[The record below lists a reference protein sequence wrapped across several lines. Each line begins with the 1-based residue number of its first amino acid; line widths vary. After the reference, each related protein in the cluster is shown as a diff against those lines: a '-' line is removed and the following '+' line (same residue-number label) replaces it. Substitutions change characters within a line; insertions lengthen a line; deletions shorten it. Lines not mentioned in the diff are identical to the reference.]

1 MYEGMKY
8 DALYARQSIDK
19 KDSIS
24 IESQLQICEY
34 ETKGNAFKTYKDK
47 GYSGKDL
54 NRPNFEK
61 LLEDIK
67 QGLIKRV
74 IVYKLDRISRS
85 ILDFANLM
93 QIFEQYNVEFVST
106 TEKFDTSTPV
116 GRAMLNICIVF
127 AQLERETI
135 QERVSDAYHSRSRK
149 GFYMG
154 GKIPYGFKK
163 VDTIIDGIKTSKFV
177 ADEEESSHLKLIYS
191 MYADRKNS
199 LNEVVR
205 YLVANNIRPK
215 RGRDWSSARL
225 SEMLRNPI
233 YVQSDLSVYEFF
245 KSQGANIIND
255 VSEFKGQGCYLYQG
269 TVSKSRK
276 QCDLTDKE
284 IVLAPHQGFIS
295 SEIWLACRLRCLSNQ
310 QSATS
315 GKGRNSWLVGKIK
328 CGNCGYAI
336 VVRKARTKWN
346 RYGVCSNKEA
356 TGMCKGTGG
365 SIYMDLLEDYVFK
378 AIKEKLAE
386 FKTLSDYSKKMINP
400 KVQSNETKIIQ
411 MTEEINK
418 LLEKVLNANDVLMDY
433 INNKVKELDQQ
444 KRLLEQENIIMT
456 NKSKEDNI
464 NIVQNHVENWEKTS
478 FDDKTYVVDILIR
491 VIHISNGKIE
501 IDWNI

>member
-1 MYEGMKY
+1 MYECMKY
-8 DALYARQSIDK
+8 DALYARQSLDK

-24 IESQLQICEY
+24 IESQLTICEY
-34 ETKGNAFKTYKDK
+34 ETKGNPFKTYQDK
-47 GYSGKDL
+47 GYSGKNL
-54 NRPNFEK
+54 NRPDFERLMK
-61 LLEDIK
+61 DIK

-74 IVYKLDRISRS
+74 IVYRLDRISRS

-135 QERVSDAYHSRSRK
+135 QERVSDAYHSRSKK

-163 VDTIIDGIKTSKFV
+163 VDTIIDGIKTSKYV
-177 ADEEESSHLKLIYS
+177 ADEEESSHIKLIYS
-191 MYADRKNS
+191 MYANRENS
-199 LNEVVR
+199 LNDIVKYMVS
-205 YLVANNIRPK
+205 NNIKQK
-215 RGRDWSSARL
+215 RGRNWSSARL
-225 SEMLRNPI
+225 SELLRNPI

-284 IVLAPHQGFIS
+284 IVLAQHEGIIS
-295 SEIWLACRLRCLSNQ
+295 SEIWLNCRLRCLSNQ
-310 QSATS
+310 QCAKS
-315 GKGRNSWLVGKIK
+315 GKGKNSWLVGKIK
-328 CGNCGYAI
+328 CGNCGYAL
-336 VVRKARTKWN
+336 VVRKSNTKWG

-356 TGMCKGTGG
+356 TGMCKGTSG
-365 SIYMDLLEDYVFK
+365 SVYMDLLEDYVFN

-386 FKTLSDYSKKMINP
+386 FKTLTDYSKKVINP
-400 KVQSNETKIIQ
+400 KVQANETKIVQIG
-411 MTEEINK
+411 EEINK
-418 LLEKVLNANDVLMDY
+418 LLEKVVNANDVLMDY

-444 KRLLEQENIIMT
+444 RRLFEQENILMT
-456 NKSKEDNI
+456 QKLKEDNI
-464 NIVQNHVENWEKTS
+464 NIVQNHVDNWEKVS

>member
-1 MYEGMKY
+1 MCESMKY
-8 DALYARQSIDK
+8 DALYARQSLDK

-34 ETKGNAFKTYKDK
+34 ETKGSSFKTYKDK
-47 GYSGKDL
+47 GYSGKNL
-54 NRPNFEK
+54 NRPDFEK

-85 ILDFANLM
+85 ILDFANLIK
-93 QIFEQYNVEFVST
+93 IFEQYNVEFVST

-154 GKIPYGFKK
+154 GKVPYGFKK
-163 VDTIIDGIKTSKFV
+163 VNTVIDGIKTSKFIT
-177 ADEEESSHLKLIYS
+177 DEEESEHIKLIYS
-191 MYADRKNS
+191 MYSNRENS
-199 LNEVVR
+199 LNDIVK
-205 YLVANNIRPK
+205 YLLNNNIKQK

-233 YVQSDLSVYEFF
+233 YVQSDLSVYRFF
-245 KSQGANIIND
+245 ESQGANIIND
-255 VSEFKGQGCYLYQG
+255 VSEFNGQGCYLYQG

-284 IVLAPHQGFIS
+284 IVLAQHQGLVS
-295 SEIWLACRLRCLSNQ
+295 SELWLNCRMRCLSNQ
-310 QSATS
+310 QCAKS
-315 GKGRNSWLVGKIK
+315 GKGKNSWLVGKMK
-328 CGNCGYAI
+328 CGNCGYAL
-336 VVRKARTKWN
+336 VVRKAKTKWG
-346 RYGVCSNKEA
+346 RYGVCSYKEA
-356 TGMCKGTGG
+356 TRKCNGTGG

-386 FKTLSDYSKKMINP
+386 FKTLSDYSKKLVSP
-400 KVQSNETKIIQ
+400 KVKTNEIKIVQIND
-411 MTEEINK
+411 EINK
-418 LLEKVLNANDVLMDY
+418 LLDKLAKSNDILIDY

-444 KRLLEQENIIMT
+444 RRLLEQENILMT
-456 NKSKEDNI
+456 QKSKEEDI
-464 NIVQNHVENWEKTS
+464 NIVQNHVENWENTS
-478 FDDKTYVVDILIR
+478 FDDKTHVVDILIR
-491 VIHISNGKIE
+491 VIHVSNGKIE